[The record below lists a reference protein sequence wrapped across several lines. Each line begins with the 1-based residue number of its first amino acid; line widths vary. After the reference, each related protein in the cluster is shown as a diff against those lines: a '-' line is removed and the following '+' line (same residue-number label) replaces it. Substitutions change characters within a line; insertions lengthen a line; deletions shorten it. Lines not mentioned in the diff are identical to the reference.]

1 MKKYLCLFL
10 SLIMTLTLFT
20 SCNKEEDTGK
30 KEDKGSSVSKS
41 EKDES
46 TSTKPTS
53 TPEEVKKDTVTA
65 WLITKV
71 DYGSSYSEYVYDDKG
86 QPIKEIYTYTYEG
99 EEHSNEY
106 LHNYEFDDNGFV
118 ISEQSDAGGDFIE
131 VYNDYGDLIE
141 FMRYY
146 LKEDGTKDIQQSHHY
161 DYKYDENGN
170 IVLIRAN
177 ENYGD
182 RENIYNVDFTYNKN
196 GDLLTKT
203 KRTVDGEITEGYCKY
218 DNEGRLIHVSLFDHT
233 FFNNYVT
240 SYDYAYDND
249 GKMTKGIVVIN
260 INYHSNHYIYAE
272 NIIYDEDGNFSVNDS
287 YATHKFDKN
296 GNLIEKENYA
306 KFTYTPIEVT
316 PARKKAIERY
326 KWDIYYYSLQK

>member
-1 MKKYLCLFL
+1 MQPAVKKKTTQAKKADK
-10 SLIMTLTLFT
+10 ST
-20 SCNKEEDTGK
+20 S
-30 KEDKGSSVSKS
+30 
-41 EKDES
+41 DES
-46 TSTKPTS
+46 TTS
-53 TPEEVKKDTVTA
+53 PATENIEDEKKDTVTV
-65 WLITKV
+65 WLIDEVIFSSSTKK
-71 DYGSSYSEYVYDDKG
+71 YLYDDNYCFMG
-86 QPIKEIYTYTYEG
+86 EEITNSDGTTNKTIHNDYKYDKNGNPLHMQYDVVVKYTEKYNEYSDITECIQIFEDYDFETDTSTEDTDIITYE
-99 EEHSNEY
+99 
-106 LHNYEFDDNGFV
+106 YE
-118 ISEQSDAGGDFIE
+118 
-131 VYNDYGDLIE
+131 
-141 FMRYY
+141 
-146 LKEDGTKDIQQSHHY
+146 
-161 DYKYDENGN
+161 YDENGN

-260 INYHSNHYIYAE
+260 INYHSNHYISAE

-316 PARKKAIERY
+316 PARKKAIERN
-326 KWDIYYYSLQK
+326 KWDIYYRACQR